1 MSRFAESNKN
11 DTDLNN
17 SHHHHQHSFPT
28 EKTDKAENH
37 NHNHIQIESPSAFL
51 SNMIYSSSETSYAK
65 KISIHQSNR
74 RKSGTSG
81 VMGVLSHHSSSKA
94 KEIEEKEEMLREKKN
109 LETVWL
115 LAGCNRWT
123 KANDPEDTPPASVY
137 RKPKAAAHISLTS
150 PTIAVDVGSEAGTS
164 LSLEGKN
171 IYSWQVDETSSI
183 KSLKVNSSESILL
196 SSSKSGVNI
205 WGLSCHPIR
214 NLGTYSRHSFS
225 AFSMDFLN
233 NGSQVASCDGNIN
246 VWDLETKTTIG
257 YVSPFKGAL
266 NIPFIY
272 LSSSLLFFFFLY
284 IFLIY

>member
-1 MSRFAESNKN
+1 MNTSNHP
-11 DTDLNN
+11 
-17 SHHHHQHSFPT
+17 SYPG
-28 EKTDKAENH
+28 EKTEKAENH
-37 NHNHIQIESPSAFL
+37 IHIDSPSTFL

-65 KISIHQSNR
+65 KISTHQSNR

-81 VMGVLSHHSSSKA
+81 VMGVLSHHSSVKA

-123 KANDPEDTPPASVY
+123 KANDPEDNLPSSSSSSSSSSGH
-137 RKPKAAAHISLTS
+137 RKAKAAAHISLTS
-150 PTIAVDVGSEAGTS
+150 PTIAVDIGSEAGTS

-171 IYSWQVDETSSI
+171 IYSWQVDDTSSSI

-225 AFSMDFLN
+225 AFSMGFLN

-266 NIPFIY
+266 TVVPFINLFLTLY
-272 LSSSLLFFFFLY
+272 ILLLLLLLLLLFSFLP
-284 IFLIY
+284 